1 MPNANL
7 KRRQLLLGAG
17 AVAVAPVLLGAARAD
32 ASTPLAS
39 LAEPNGSL
47 TITGLEVFVVKV
59 NVRGNWVFA
68 RLSTDKGLTG
78 IGEASQGGTDDA
90 ITAALGD
97 LFGLVE
103 NRSPFDVE
111 AYRQRGWSKATTGE
125 LYAGA
130 FSALEQAQLDL
141 IGKAIGAPAHQLL
154 GGGAKRDALDV
165 YANINRATND
175 DRSPE
180 AFAKNAQAAVAD
192 GFLAIK
198 AAVFDDFPALTAPA
212 DQLEQFK
219 ELGIARAEAIR
230 QAIGPDIGL
239 GIDCHSHFD
248 VPLAIE
254 VAQRLEPLNLST
266 YEEPVQPR
274 TELAELEQIHD
285 AVEQQVSGGESIFGV
300 EGFTP
305 LCRDRAL
312 DIVMPD
318 VKWCGGVKELGQI
331 ARLAKANGLLVSPHN
346 PSGPVTTA
354 VNAQVGARIPNFL
367 DLEYAWGEVPW
378 RAELITPNE
387 TFVDGKLPVSDRPG
401 FGIDLND
408 AVAKAHA

>member
-1 MPNANL
+1 MREPNV
-7 KRRQLLLGAG
+7 KRRQLLLGAS
-17 AVAVAPVLLGAARAD
+17 AVAAGSVLMGPTRAD
-32 ASTPLAS
+32 ALLPKAALAN
-39 LAEPNGSL
+39 ANASL

-68 RLSTDKGLTG
+68 RLTTDKGLTG
-78 IGEASQGGTDDA
+78 IGEASQGGTDDQ

-97 LFGLVE
+97 LFGLVK

-111 AYRQRGWSKATTGE
+111 AYRRRGWAKATTGE

-130 FSALEQAQLDL
+130 YSALEQAQLDL
-141 IGKAIGAPAHQLL
+141 IGKAIGAPVHQLL
-154 GGGAKRDALDV
+154 GGGAKRNALDV
-165 YANINRATND
+165 YANINRATNG

-180 AFAKNAQAAVAD
+180 AFAANAQAAVAD
-192 GFLAIK
+192 GFLALK
-198 AAVFDDFPALTAPA
+198 AAVFDDFPPLTAPA

-230 QAIGPDIGL
+230 QAVGPDIGL

-254 VAQRLEPLNLST
+254 VAQRFEPLNLST
-266 YEEPVQPR
+266 FEEPVQPR
-274 TELAELEQIHD
+274 TKLAELEQIHD
-285 AVEQQVSGGESIFGV
+285 AVQQQVSGGESIFGV

-305 LCRDRAL
+305 ICRNRAL

-318 VKWCGGVKELGQI
+318 VKWCGGVKELGRI
-331 ARLAKANGLLVSPHN
+331 ADLAKANGLLVSPHN

-354 VNAQVGARIPNFL
+354 VNAQVNARIPNFL

-378 RAELITPNE
+378 RADLITPAE
-387 TFVDGKLPVSDRPG
+387 SFVDGKLPVSDRPG
-401 FGIDLND
+401 IGFELND
-408 AVAKAHA
+408 DALKAHA